1 MKKNIDYTIQKEES
15 LLIGAI
21 RNCIQNWPT
30 YLIIS
35 TILGIASIAYL
46 KISPVYYQANALL
59 IIKDEKKGNE
69 DSKLM
74 ESLNLMSAK
83 RIIENEVQVLQSKA
97 IIDRVVQK
105 LYLNAPIYI
114 SNSLNKKRAYLSS
127 PIFIELNRG
136 ETLKNGIGAIRFNYN
151 EKAQLVTLND
161 HYIYPLN
168 QWVNTPFGMLRFI
181 QNTQS
186 IPSNQAFY
194 FELLNNEAAANS
206 LSSQLKVTATNKLSS
221 VINLQY
227 KDGDPK
233 LAEAVLNEVISIYNQ
248 MIQSEKK
255 ELAKTTLQFIDARLN
270 VIGGQLD
277 SIEHK
282 IRSFKGNSNAVD
294 IGTQGQLFLQN
305 VSLNDQKLTDINLK
319 LDMVNELE
327 DNIASKE
334 HGLLIMPTTLGL
346 IDPTLTQLITTLNDY
361 ELQHD
366 KIKNTTASNNPLM
379 VSLNEQIS
387 ATKGRIKENM
397 KAYKASLEKSK
408 NSYAQNNE
416 KYANMIESIPAKEQS
431 LLEISRDKNIKSN
444 IYAFLLQKREETEI
458 AYVSTIS
465 DKSTISNA
473 FASSDPVS
481 PNHLLVYG
489 SALLLLIGFPIGF
502 VGLRDSLGGSIRFR
516 RDIENQTHIPIVGEI
531 TQAEWKDQKLI
542 KYGEQTKQYESFR
555 KIRYALAN
563 KGMAGRNKKL
573 LITSGIAGEG
583 KTYIATNLALSFADV
598 GKRVVLVDCDF
609 RHASMS
615 KSFNF
620 SKSEGMTDFLSGLV
634 TENDII
640 NPIPEYKNLF
650 FIPAGSIHQNTTSLL
665 ENGSIADLFDYL
677 EDHFDLIIID
687 SPPLMDVADA
697 YLLANYCDTTLFVIK
712 HGYTPKNIVEY
723 ILSSGEI
730 NSISDTMILYNGVK
744 DQFDGASKNR
754 ILGDINSK
762 NTIGRGQIKLLN

>member
-1 MKKNIDYTIQKEES
+1 MKKNIDYNIQKEES

-35 TILGIASIAYL
+35 TILCIASITYL

-136 ETLKNGIGAIRFNYN
+136 ESLKNGIGSIRFNYN
-151 EKAQLVTLND
+151 EKAQLITLND
-161 HYIYPLN
+161 IYIYPLN
-168 QWVNTPFGMLRFI
+168 QWVNTPFGRLRFI
-181 QNTQS
+181 QNTQR

-194 FELLNNEAAANS
+194 FELLNNEAAANT

-408 NSYAQNNE
+408 NSYTQNNE
-416 KYANMIESIPAKEQS
+416 KYANMLESIPAKEQA

-473 FASSDPVS
+473 YASSDPVS

-516 RDIENQTHIPIVGEI
+516 HDIENQTHLPIVGEI
-531 TQAEWKDQKLI
+531 AQTEWKDQKLI
-542 KYGEQTKQYESFR
+542 QYGEQTKQYESFR
-555 KIRYALAN
+555 
-563 KGMAGRNKKL
+563 
-573 LITSGIAGEG
+573 
-583 KTYIATNLALSFADV
+583 
-598 GKRVVLVDCDF
+598 
-609 RHASMS
+609 
-615 KSFNF
+615 
-620 SKSEGMTDFLSGLV
+620 
-634 TENDII
+634 
-640 NPIPEYKNLF
+640 
-650 FIPAGSIHQNTTSLL
+650 
-665 ENGSIADLFDYL
+665 
-677 EDHFDLIIID
+677 
-687 SPPLMDVADA
+687 
-697 YLLANYCDTTLFVIK
+697 
-712 HGYTPKNIVEY
+712 
-723 ILSSGEI
+723 
-730 NSISDTMILYNGVK
+730 
-744 DQFDGASKNR
+744 
-754 ILGDINSK
+754 
-762 NTIGRGQIKLLN
+762 

>member
-1 MKKNIDYTIQKEES
+1 MKKNIDYNIQKEES

-35 TILGIASIAYL
+35 TILCIASIAYL

-151 EKAQLVTLND
+151 EKAQLITLND
-161 HYIYPLN
+161 IYIYPLN
-168 QWVNTPFGMLRFI
+168 QWVNTPFGRLRFI

-305 VSLNDQKLTDINLK
+305 VSLNDQRLTDINLK
-319 LDMVNELE
+319 LDMVNELD

-408 NSYAQNNE
+408 NSYTQNNE
-416 KYANMIESIPAKEQS
+416 KYANMLESIPAKEQA

-473 FASSDPVS
+473 YASSDPVS

-542 KYGEQTKQYESFR
+542 QYGEQTKQYESFR

-762 NTIGRGQIKLLN
+762 YTIGRGQIKLLN